1 VIGQLD
7 KAQEF
12 RVLTTEEILPRQH
25 LNKRIIGAIEK
36 SKAEQKSRLT

>member
-25 LNKRIIGAIEK
+25 LNKRIIGLAAIEK
-36 SKAEQKSRLT
+36 SKAEQK